1 LSSLVPR
8 AHIPSAVAM
17 NSLQFNLSRT
27 LGPAVA
33 GLLLGRGGTGLC
45 FAANALSFVAVI
57 LALARLEVAPPAG
70 PRPAESLGA
79 SLRAGFRHVR
89 RHPLLS
95 RLTLLAATASFL
107 AFPLITY
114 LPVVAS
120 ESLGAGAGGFSL
132 LISCYGGG
140 AILGAL
146 GTAQRGPASGRGGML
161 VAGFV
166 AYGLAVTGAV
176 FSGRLEA
183 ALVLLFA
190 AGFSLVTAFS
200 TVNSLVQEHAT
211 DEFRGRVQGI
221 YGLAFRG
228 GSPFGSLLAGGLVG
242 RLGAPAVLAGYS
254 AVLALVAL
262 GASRSRHLRAL

>member
-1 LSSLVPR
+1 V
-8 AHIPSAVAM
+8 
-17 NSLQFNLSRT
+17 
-27 LGPAVA
+27 
-33 GLLLGRGGTGLC
+33 
-45 FAANALSFVAVI
+45 ANALSFLAVI
-57 LALARLEVAPPAG
+57 VALLRLEVAPPAG

-89 RHPLLS
+89 HHPLLA

-146 GTAQRGPASGRGGML
+146 ATAQRGPAAGRGRTL
-161 VAGFV
+161 LAGFV
-166 AYGLAVTGAV
+166 AYSLAVTGAV
-176 FSGRLEA
+176 YSGRLDLA
-183 ALVLLFA
+183 MALLFV

-200 TVNSLVQEHAT
+200 TVNSLVQENAS

-228 GSPFGSLLAGGLVG
+228 GSPFGSLIAGGLVG
-242 RLGAPAVLAGYS
+242 RLGAPLVLAGYS
-254 AVLALVAL
+254 LVLALVAL
-262 GASRSRHLRAL
+262 GAWRSRQVRAL